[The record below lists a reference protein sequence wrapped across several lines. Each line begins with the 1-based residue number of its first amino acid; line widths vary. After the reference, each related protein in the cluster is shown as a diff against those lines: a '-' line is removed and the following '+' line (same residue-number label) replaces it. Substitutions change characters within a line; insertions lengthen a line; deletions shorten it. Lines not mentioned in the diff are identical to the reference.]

1 MTAILSGCM
10 RGSCSGLKGS
20 DLPNMPIA
28 GKEVAGELENLCQGN
43 KCQHLNRWLND
54 LYFFKQE
61 YLIYKTYMD
70 N

>member
-1 MTAILSGCM
+1 V

-28 GKEVAGELENLCQGN
+28 GKDVAKELEEVCQGN
-43 KCQHLNRWLND
+43 KCLHLNNWLNE

-61 YLIYKTYMD
+61 YLIYKTYEE
-70 N
+70 NS